1 MILQAKGLRRGF
13 PTPTGTLSILN
24 GIDLELSVGEAVAVV
39 GQSGSG
45 KSTLLNILGTL
56 DKPDAGELRIDGQD
70 PEKLKE
76 SALAQFRNQRI
87 GFVFQ
92 EHRLLPQLDA
102 LENVLIPSLAG
113 WDQGN
118 HAERAK
124 ELLVRVGLKDR
135 FNHRPAELS
144 GGERQRVALAR
155 ALLMKPRLILADEPT
170 GNLDP
175 ASAREVG
182 NLFREV
188 LTSAGESALVLV
200 THSVDLAK
208 TMPRVL
214 RLEGGRL
221 VSGEKS

>member
-1 MILQAKGLRRGF
+1 MILQARGLRRSF
-13 PTPTGTLSILN
+13 PTPTGTLAILS
-24 GIDLELSVGEAVAVV
+24 GIDLELKPGDSVAIV

-56 DKPDAGELRIDGQD
+56 DRPDSGDLLIGGQN
-70 PEKLKE
+70 PFSLTEM
-76 SALAQFRNQRI
+76 ALARFRNESI

-113 WDQGN
+113 WSGPPPR
-118 HAERAK
+118 ERAQQ
-124 ELLVRVGLKDR
+124 LLERVGLKER
-135 FNHRPAELS
+135 MNHRPAELS

-155 ALLMKPRLILADEPT
+155 ALIMNPRLILADEPT

-175 ASAREVG
+175 NSAREVG
-182 NLFREV
+182 SLFREV
-188 LTSAGESALVLV
+188 LSANHESALVLV
-200 THSVDLAK
+200 THSMDLAS

-214 RLEGGRL
+214 RLEGGKL
-221 VSGEKS
+221 VPRETP